1 MPDTKPKEA
10 RVLVA
15 DDDPSI
21 LQLVR
26 TIIKR
31 EGFDVDC
38 AADGVEA
45 IEFLEEHD
53 YPVVLLDLMM
63 PRMDG
68 FEVIEWLKTHPP
80 AKKPILLVITAY
92 ADQKFKQVDPEMVAG
107 VLRKPFEVADIGNLV
122 RLCLTGFED
131 EWSREPVAYADP
143 FPDCDGDHTN

>member
-1 MPDTKPKEA
+1 MADTKPKEA

-26 TIIKR
+26 TIVKR

-53 YPVVLLDLMM
+53 YPVILLDLMM

-80 AKKPILLVITAY
+80 AKKPILLAITAY

-107 VLRKPFEVADIGNLV
+107 VLRKGN
-122 RLCLTGFED
+122 D
-131 EWSREPVAYADP
+131 N
-143 FPDCDGDHTN
+143 HTN

>member
-131 EWSREPVAYADP
+131 EWSREPVAYTDP
-143 FPDCDGDHTN
+143 FPDGDGDHTN